1 MGRPPPPNA
10 HFVRGFGG
18 TSVRRHI
25 LVASLSALVAACGHP
40 TNSSPTYAG
49 DWTGTTDQGR
59 PISFTISSS
68 ETVTTIT
75 VGHSFNSCSGSQTFS
90 DLNVSIA
97 PNVQCIPGPCSG
109 SLASY
114 RAIHYGSGNLL
125 GGAATSIN
133 GVFLSH
139 DRVEGQVMFSNL
151 PVCGSATASW
161 AAIKK

>member
-1 MGRPPPPNA
+1 MGR
-10 HFVRGFGG
+10 VI
-18 TSVRRHI
+18 RHI

-59 PISFTISSS
+59 PISFIISPS

-109 SLASY
+109 SVTSY
-114 RAIHYGSGNLL
+114 RAITYVSGNVLA
-125 GGAATSIN
+125 GPATQIT
-133 GVFLSH
+133 GVFLST
-139 DRVEGQVMFSNL
+139 DRVEGRVVFSNL
-151 PVCGSATASW
+151 PGCGSATASW
-161 AAIKK
+161 AASKK